1 MVTLNQIF
9 DVSFYKKL
17 FESKGGNLKKEAE
30 KPNNWIEFFKGC
42 GVSIIGVI
50 ILGAISANFVYFS
63 KLDRGDVAGEG
74 DEESLGTYFPIP
86 DNLKYGL
93 FAGRFSDDFGPYI
106 DGTRANVKP
115 GMISLSKFNIPPTG
129 SEERLLGRFP
139 YSEEVFDDYQ
149 DTTGFFE
156 MRKKWYIRTMAAT
169 YIFWRAILQKVF
181 KVMSYCSP
189 GFKLILSLM
198 ILAVF
203 IGGPAAITSLISDT
217 GKPSGKG
224 FPAMILI
231 SLLAISIT
239 QIRHIMWWKNDNGL
253 FYGGIGLLI
262 NIAYFLLGDSLAL
275 IFCGTITSVAV
286 MLQFIGTFMPPF
298 GPFLFN
304 FSGMLDAMHVL
315 KQPLGILFG
324 FFCLVFAQLHLNKA
338 VFSGMTIM
346 VMLYILVELN
356 NFRRR
361 MYKSLISKNN

>member
-17 FESKGGNLKKEAE
+17 FKSKGGNLKKEAE

-63 KLDRGDVAGEG
+63 KLDRGDVTGEG
-74 DEESLGTYFPIP
+74 DEETLGTYFPIP
-86 DNLKYGL
+86 DNLRYGL
-93 FAGRFSDDFGPYI
+93 LAGRFSDGFGPYV
-106 DGTRANVKP
+106 DGTTANVKP

-129 SEERLLGRFP
+129 SEERLFGRFP
-139 YSEEVFDDYQ
+139 YSEGIFDDYQ

-156 MRKKWYIRTMAAT
+156 MRKKWYIRTVAAT
-169 YIFWRAILQKVF
+169 YIFWRAILQKLF
-181 KVMSYCSP
+181 TVMSYCSP
-189 GFKLILSLM
+189 GFKLILSLL
-198 ILAVF
+198 IFAVF
-203 IGGPAAITSLISDT
+203 MGGPAVITSLISNT

-224 FPAMILI
+224 FPGMIMM

-239 QIRHIMWWKNDNGL
+239 QIRHIMWWKNNNGV
-253 FYGGIGLLI
+253 FYGGIGLII
-262 NIAYFLLGDSLAL
+262 NIIFFLLGDLTALLFIGSLM
-275 IFCGTITSVAV
+275 SVAV
-286 MLQFIGTFMPPF
+286 MLQFIGTFIPPF

-304 FSGMLDAMHVL
+304 FSGMLEAMHVL

-324 FFCLVFAQLHLNKA
+324 FFCIVFAQLHLNKA